1 MINIIDVIKEIFY
14 KDKSN
19 YFQKLSKLNAK
30 INNFSKEQLTKDS
43 QQNEEKVNGNDAKIN

>member
-43 QQNEEKVNGNDAKIN
+43 LKDEEKVNGNDAKMN